1 MAGTG
6 SVTQQQGVLS
16 FAQEAAHVYQ
26 ELEVL
31 KARAKQ
37 CMELAAAND
46 DDPPPSAVVPMEVF
60 RSLAA
65 SAPSGEVKQRIAG
78 VLQLL
83 EDIEG
88 RDADH
93 FAKYVHL
100 MGDAMKKL
108 SGFY

>member
-1 MAGTG
+1 MAGAG
-6 SVTQQQGVLS
+6 SVTQPQSVSS

-26 ELEVL
+26 ELEVFQ
-31 KARAKQ
+31 ARAKQ
-37 CMELAAAND
+37 CMELAAAHD
-46 DDPPPSAVVPMEVF
+46 DDPPPSAVGPMEVF

-65 SAPSGEVKQRIAG
+65 SAPSGEVTQRIAG

-93 FAKYVHL
+93 FAKYVAL
-100 MGDAMKKL
+100 IGDTIEQLFAL
-108 SGFY
+108 C